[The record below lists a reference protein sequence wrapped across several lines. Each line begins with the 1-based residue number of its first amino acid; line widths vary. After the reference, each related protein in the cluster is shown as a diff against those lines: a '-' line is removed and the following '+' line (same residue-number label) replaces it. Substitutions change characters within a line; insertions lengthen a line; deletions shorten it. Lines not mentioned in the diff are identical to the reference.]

1 MEEGSS
7 SGKDSITNDRRHT
20 TAVIDV
26 TLGWPGG
33 SLLSSTNTNAE
44 KNTFTTHKHTNTNTN
59 TNCLTEI
66 SDVPSEARMM
76 RQNL

>member
-26 TLGWPGG
+26 TLGWRGRG
-33 SLLSSTNTNAE
+33 VFSVEQIQTQRKIHSQ
-44 KNTFTTHKHTNTNTN
+44 HTNTNTN
-59 TNCLTEI
+59 TNCLIEV
-66 SDVPSEARMM
+66 SVVPSEARVM
-76 RQNL
+76 RQYL